1 LGIGILIPIGDVI
14 LYMSAEFRLIMAA
27 MCEKKR
33 LGMISGMISKTR
45 KKSGLLFLN
54 CDQNHTERGPLAQLK
69 QE

>member
-1 LGIGILIPIGDVI
+1 
-14 LYMSAEFRLIMAA
+14 MSAEFRLIMAA